1 MNIRAMQVFVELAGS
16 ASIRQAAQRLS
27 LSPTAIARQIDVL
40 EYYFHARLVDRG
52 SGGIELTEAGR
63 LLAERA
69 RSIVNDAETTRAL
82 IDDLRGL
89 QRGQV
94 TIRAAGSVV
103 AGLLAPVLCEL
114 HVRHPGLRFHV
125 DESRAGEILSAVS
138 KGDAD
143 IGVTIFSPDSARSM
157 ISDSYVISHAVIV
170 SPTHTLASLPSV
182 SMKTLA
188 SQPIAMPDAAYG
200 VRQSLQ
206 RNAKAA
212 GVRLDPVFV
221 TGSLE
226 MQKELAARG
235 TAVLI
240 LPPLCCRREI
250 EAGVLVAIP
259 LAPGSMI
266 STSLDLYKAPDRTLS
281 FAAQTVLDALIR
293 TIKADLLPA
302 F

>member
-1 MNIRAMQVFVELAGS
+1 MNIRAMQVFVELAAS

-27 LSPTAIARQIDVL
+27 LSPTAITRQIDGL
-40 EYYFHARLVDRG
+40 EYYFRARLVDRG
-52 SGGIELTEAGR
+52 AGGIELTEAGR

-103 AGLLAPVLCEL
+103 AGLVAPVLCEL
-114 HVRHPGLRFHV
+114 HIRYPGLRFHV
-125 DESRAGEILSAVS
+125 DVARAGEVLSAVGS
-138 KGDAD
+138 GDAD

-157 ISDSYVISHAVIV
+157 ISSSYLISHAVIV
-170 SPTHTLASLPSV
+170 GPAHPLASLPSI

-188 SQPIAMPDAAYG
+188 GQPIAMPDASYG

-206 RNAKAA
+206 RSARAA
-212 GVRLDPVFV
+212 NVRLDPVFV
-221 TGSLE
+221 TGSLD

-235 TAVLI
+235 AAVLV

-250 EAGVLVAIP
+250 DAGLLVAIP
-259 LAPGSMI
+259 LAPDSMI
-266 STSLDLYKAPDRTLS
+266 YTSLDLCRAPDRTLS
-281 FAAQTVLDALIR
+281 FAAQTVLDALVR
-293 TIKADLLPA
+293 TITTDLLPA
-302 F
+302 S